1 MSRRFGAVV
10 AGAASL
16 VPLVAACQPGTVELA
31 FRPRV
36 GTNYRYEVAVR
47 TLTTTRLADSPVERT
62 VDEALLV
69 ADDTVLSAGPQGV
82 QMRVRLRRP
91 GSPERTYVVRL
102 DRAAQLAGVEA
113 VEGLPPAVLGPE
125 ALPEILPGAPGAP
138 PDRPLGPGER
148 WTIDARPSIPGA
160 DAQRLRGWGKL
171 LELRLR
177 DGKEVATTRSVTV
190 LPLRSTAQVRG
201 GTLLLDGT
209 ETTDTTATR
218 SLADGSI
225 ENSASVTHG
234 EFGITL
240 TPPSPDAGDLVTG
253 TLSIEVRS
261 ETRRVPTVDGAAY

>member
-1 MSRRFGAVV
+1 MRRLLAAVV
-10 AGAASL
+10 TAGML
-16 VPLVAACQPGTVELA
+16 MPLLAACRPGTVQIS

-36 GTNYRYEVAVR
+36 GTNYRYEVTVR
-47 TLTTTRLADSPVERT
+47 SVTTTRLGDAPVEHE
-62 VDEALLV
+62 VDDAVLV
-69 ADDTVLSAGPQGV
+69 ADDTVLSSGPNGV
-82 QMRVRLRRP
+82 RVQVRLRRS

-102 DRAAQLAGVEA
+102 DRGAQLAGVEA

-148 WTIDARPSIPGA
+148 WKIDARPSIPGVE
-160 DAQRLRGWGKL
+160 AQRLQGSGQL
-171 LELRLR
+171 LELGLV
-177 DGKEVATTRSVTV
+177 DGEKVATTRSVTV

-218 SLADGSI
+218 SLGDGSI
-225 ENSASVTHG
+225 EHSSSVTNG
-234 EFGITL
+234 QFAITL
-240 TPPSPDAGDLVTG
+240 TPPSPEAGGLVTG

-261 ETRRVPTVDGAAY
+261 ETRRL